1 MWGALMSRYSSFVC
15 LAFSLALGA
24 AACGDDEG
32 GGDGALLSAFPNQ
45 GFVGRTTSVVL
56 IGEDASFNASSVVDF
71 GEGVTVRSTMAV
83 GSNGLIVEIAADLDA
98 APGPRPVTVDGLTL
112 ADGFTLESPIEV
124 EVLGTPAQG
133 SYSLIKITNRDYRNP
148 FDVTTNED
156 GDFTNL
162 MVMSSLE
169 GGRAVVNSAS
179 ALELELLLTVDVNA
193 AAGPLQL
200 DLLSGPSGTP
210 VVSRT
215 SVEVTARTP
224 MTAADGTISGNV
236 ANGYD
241 SVVYEVPAEQLTA
254 VLATVPDTEAGTAFL
269 QVLGPSGS
277 FTDPRGAAFN
287 SLFGTVNFSNTVA
300 AGEKVYIILWDG
312 TDPAGYSYTFDVDLI
327 AAPATITHAEPNET
341 SAAAQAVEAPG
352 GVVGGS
358 FTSETDEDWYRVV
371 IAAGDVGKKITA
383 VTGGISQADPVIEI
397 FGPDGTTSLGGPED
411 GAYFDRLTSE
421 ATTQA
426 GAHYVK
432 ITSSDYGPTVPSDSD
447 YSVVIGL
454 E

>member
-15 LAFSLALGA
+15 VAFSLALGLA
-24 AACGDDEG
+24 ASADDG
-32 GGDGALLSAFPNQ
+32 GGDATLLSAFPNQ

-71 GEGVTVRSTMAV
+71 GEGVTVRSAMAV
-83 GSNGLIVEIAADLDA
+83 GSNGMIVEIAADVDA
-98 APGPRPVTVDGLTL
+98 TPGPRSVTVDGITL
-112 ADGFTLESPIEV
+112 ADGFTLESPVEV

-133 SYSLIKITNRDYRNP
+133 SFSLVKIKNLDTRNP
-148 FDVTTNED
+148 FDLTTNED

-179 ALELELLLTVDVNA
+179 AFELELVLQIDVNA
-193 AAGPLQL
+193 TAGPLNL
-200 DLLSGPSGTP
+200 DVLSGPSGSAL
-210 VVSRT
+210 VSRT
-215 SVEVTARTP
+215 SVDVTARTP
-224 MTAADGTISGNV
+224 MTITGGTVSGNV

-241 SVVYEVPAEQLTA
+241 SVVYEVTADQLTA
-254 VLATVPDTEAGTAFL
+254 VLATVPDTASGAAFL
-269 QVLGPSGS
+269 QVLGPTGS
-277 FTDPRGAAFN
+277 FADPRGASYN
-287 SLFGTVNFSNTVA
+287 SLFGAINFSNTLK
-300 AGEKVYIILWDG
+300 AGEKVYVILWDG
-312 TDPAGYSYTFDVDLI
+312 TDAAGFSYEFDLNVLV
-327 AAPATITHAEPNET
+327 ATTPIDHAEPNES
-341 SAAAQAVEAPG
+341 SAAAQAVVVPG

-371 IAAGDVGKKITA
+371 IAAGDVGKKITV

-397 FGPDGTTSLGGPED
+397 FGPNGTTSLGGPED
-411 GAYFDRLTSE
+411 NAYFDRLTSD